1 MADGRAPAAV
11 PARGRGGQHG
21 AAGLLRP
28 RPRAAGRLRLPNVAQ
43 PGRRLAIRRRHGGQR
58 SPAATSARGLG
69 GGTPRSP
76 GARIRLLYGCRTR
89 GGDRP
94 CHGGAAGGR
103 ARRRRRA
110 PAGYHRTA
118 PGSPGDPGSC
128 PGSGRRDRGLQRQ
141 GARRRAGPQPLR
153 TGPAG
158 GGHRQCGRGVG
169 AACLGRPAAAG
180 EACRSGGDGSS
191 GGGCDMSGRLA
202 VVGIGP
208 GSPEQLTQAAVKEL
222 SAAELLIG
230 YRGYLA
236 QLPADLAPGRR
247 EAFGLGEERARA
259 RRAVA
264 AASEGMRV
272 ALVSGGDAGIYGT
285 ASLAIDETVA
295 FGEGAPP
302 LVVVPGVTAAVAAA
316 ALVGAPL
323 AVDFACLS
331 LSDLLLP
338 RSELLAKIDALAAA
352 NIVLVLY
359 NPASRSRRE
368 PWEAA
373 VASVQRHRARA
384 TPVVAVRR
392 AYREGQAV
400 ELCDVDGMTRLQVD
414 METVVIVGSSHTR
427 QHGGWLYTLRDEAL
441 R

>member
-1 MADGRAPAAV
+1 
-11 PARGRGGQHG
+11 
-21 AAGLLRP
+21 
-28 RPRAAGRLRLPNVAQ
+28 
-43 PGRRLAIRRRHGGQR
+43 
-58 SPAATSARGLG
+58 
-69 GGTPRSP
+69 
-76 GARIRLLYGCRTR
+76 
-89 GGDRP
+89 
-94 CHGGAAGGR
+94 
-103 ARRRRRA
+103 
-110 PAGYHRTA
+110 
-118 PGSPGDPGSC
+118 
-128 PGSGRRDRGLQRQ
+128 
-141 GARRRAGPQPLR
+141 
-153 TGPAG
+153 
-158 GGHRQCGRGVG
+158 
-169 AACLGRPAAAG
+169 
-180 EACRSGGDGSS
+180 
-191 GGGCDMSGRLA
+191 MSGRLA